1 MRYVFFSFCIVSTLS
16 NSTPVLYA
24 FVDQSVKVTSCVE
37 CQLCHKNFVATRSL
51 SHKILYVQNAT
62 YPSHN
67 VKIHFIQSKL
77 NLSKSGF
84 LKKVKKQ

>member
-1 MRYVFFSFCIVSTLS
+1 MS

-37 CQLCHKNFVATRSL
+37 CKLWRVQTLTALFV
-51 SHKILYVQNAT
+51 ILHVHLQNAT
-62 YPSHN
+62 YPSQN
-67 VKIHFIQSKL
+67 VKIHSTPSKL
-77 NLSKSGF
+77 NLSKSDF